1 MTNTN
6 KTLNSWKYELAKTA
20 FTIEQLEIIQE
31 QSVDLLVN
39 NSLLL
44 TFFCSP
50 IQLEALALGFLWN
63 EGIINDLSEIKN
75 LRISPDMARIEVSLF
90 SPIDTNPNLIRT
102 STGLTVI
109 RELEKHQMN
118 NSFRINPEM
127 LIKLYDEFSAKQ
139 KLHQVAGGYHS
150 AALSDGERI
159 NIITEDLGRHN
170 CLDKISGMFLLEGKP
185 FTPQIIL
192 LSGRI
197 SSEMIHKAINLTAP
211 IIATRTTPTVK
222 AVEIAKT
229 HGVAI
234 VGYLRGKQFS
244 VFSFPERIQFK

>member
-6 KTLNSWKYELAKTA
+6 KTLNSWKYEPGNTV
-20 FTIEQLEIIQE
+20 FTIKQLAIIEE

-39 NSLLL
+39 NSTLL

-50 IQLEALALGFLWN
+50 IDLEALTLGFLWN
-63 EGIINDLSEIKN
+63 EGIISDLSEVKN
-75 LRISPDMARIEVSLF
+75 LCISSDMARIEVSLF
-90 SPIDTNPNLIRT
+90 SPIDGHQSLMRT
-102 STGLTVI
+102 STGMTVI
-109 RELEKHQMN
+109 RELEKSQIN
-118 NSFRINPEM
+118 NSFTINPEM

-150 AALSDGERI
+150 AALSDGETI

-170 CLDKISGMFLLEGKP
+170 CLDKISGTFLLEGKP
-185 FTPQIIL
+185 FVPQIIL

-197 SSEMIHKAINLTAP
+197 SSEMIHKAMKLTAP

-222 AVEIAKT
+222 AVEIAET
-229 HGVAI
+229 YGVSI

-244 VFSFPERIQFK
+244 VFSFPERIQF